1 VLTVIETDSQ
11 QLSVEL
17 SSLSNASREAADLAE
32 TDIAK
37 ANQIYQQMVNIKEE
51 THLIET
57 LTELSE
63 YHTGRH

>member
-1 VLTVIETDSQ
+1 MLTVIETDSQ

-63 YHTGRH
+63 HHTGRH